1 MVIVLKHSKWKI
13 DYLTIWEVVAVL
25 IVSQPIDYLGGSF
38 CFGFVSINQL
48 TIWKVDA
55 VLIPSQS
62 INWLFVFQGSRND
75 DILHEIER
83 LSKDLYFQQMESNSK
98 KDLYFSQMETND
110 SESLKE
116 GTNNDGTVNLLG
128 NNNMLDAR
136 VQVFNSK
143 ELEQNENHHEAA
155 NNKLISLLETNKE
168 PLSMFAA
175 EEDSLNL
182 LDCLSNTALAENSAE
197 ENIPTETF
205 AQKDKSEAEAK
216 TIESDKSKSLS
227 SQILSCDGISLP
239 RRQLLLSLL
248 TCKPCKVVC
257 KDILVNM
264 TIMTIMRTTFTIVI
278 SINLAIM

>member
-1 MVIVLKHSKWKI
+1 
-13 DYLTIWEVVAVL
+13 
-25 IVSQPIDYLGGSF
+25 
-38 CFGFVSINQL
+38 
-48 TIWKVDA
+48 
-55 VLIPSQS
+55 
-62 INWLFVFQGSRND
+62 
-75 DILHEIER
+75 
-83 LSKDLYFQQMESNSK
+83 MESNSK
-98 KDLYFSQMETND
+98 KDLYFSPMEAND

-116 GTNNDGTVNLLG
+116 GTNNEETVNLLG

-143 ELEQNENHHEAA
+143 ELEQNENHHEAT

-197 ENIPTETF
+197 ENIPAETF
-205 AQKDKSEAEAK
+205 AQKDNSEAKAK
-216 TIESDKSKSLS
+216 TVESDKSKSLS

-257 KDILVNM
+257 KDILINM
-264 TIMTIMRTTFTIVI
+264 TIIITITMPII
-278 SINLAIM
+278 SNISRSIMQGVRRCARISS

>member
-1 MVIVLKHSKWKI
+1 
-13 DYLTIWEVVAVL
+13 
-25 IVSQPIDYLGGSF
+25 
-38 CFGFVSINQL
+38 
-48 TIWKVDA
+48 
-55 VLIPSQS
+55 
-62 INWLFVFQGSRND
+62 
-75 DILHEIER
+75 
-83 LSKDLYFQQMESNSK
+83 MESNSK
-98 KDLYFSQMETND
+98 KDLYFSPMEAND

-116 GTNNDGTVNLLG
+116 GTNNEETVNLLG

-182 LDCLSNTALAENSAE
+182 LDCLSNTALAENSVE
-197 ENIPTETF
+197 ENIPDVTF
-205 AQKDKSEAEAK
+205 VQRDNSEAEAK
-216 TIESDKSKSLS
+216 TIEFDKSKSLS

-257 KDILVNM
+257 KDILINM
-264 TIMTIMRTTFTIVI
+264 TIIITTTMTII
-278 SINLAIM
+278 SNISRSIMQGVRRCARISS

>member
-1 MVIVLKHSKWKI
+1 
-13 DYLTIWEVVAVL
+13 
-25 IVSQPIDYLGGSF
+25 
-38 CFGFVSINQL
+38 
-48 TIWKVDA
+48 
-55 VLIPSQS
+55 
-62 INWLFVFQGSRND
+62 
-75 DILHEIER
+75 
-83 LSKDLYFQQMESNSK
+83 MESNSK

-110 SESLKE
+110 SESPKE
-116 GTNNDGTVNLLG
+116 GTNSNNEETVNLLTD
-128 NNNMLDAR
+128 NMLDAR

-197 ENIPTETF
+197 ENIPAETF
-205 AQKDKSEAEAK
+205 AQKDNSEAKAK
-216 TIESDKSKSLS
+216 TVESDKSKSLS

-257 KDILVNM
+257 KDILINM
-264 TIMTIMRTTFTIVI
+264 TILTIIITITMTII
-278 SINLAIM
+278 SNISRSIMQGVRWCERISSST

>member
-1 MVIVLKHSKWKI
+1 
-13 DYLTIWEVVAVL
+13 
-25 IVSQPIDYLGGSF
+25 
-38 CFGFVSINQL
+38 
-48 TIWKVDA
+48 
-55 VLIPSQS
+55 
-62 INWLFVFQGSRND
+62 
-75 DILHEIER
+75 
-83 LSKDLYFQQMESNSK
+83 MESNSK

-116 GTNNDGTVNLLG
+116 GTNNEEKVNLLTD
-128 NNNMLDAR
+128 NMLDAR

-143 ELEQNENHHEAA
+143 ELEQNENHHEAT

-197 ENIPTETF
+197 ENIPAETF
-205 AQKDKSEAEAK
+205 AQKDNSEAKAS
-216 TIESDKSKSLS
+216 TVESDKSKSLS

-248 TCKPCKVVC
+248 TCKPCKVAC
-257 KDILVNM
+257 KDILINM
-264 TIMTIMRTTFTIVI
+264 TIITIIITTNMTII
-278 SINLAIM
+278 SNISGSIGQGVRWREWISSST